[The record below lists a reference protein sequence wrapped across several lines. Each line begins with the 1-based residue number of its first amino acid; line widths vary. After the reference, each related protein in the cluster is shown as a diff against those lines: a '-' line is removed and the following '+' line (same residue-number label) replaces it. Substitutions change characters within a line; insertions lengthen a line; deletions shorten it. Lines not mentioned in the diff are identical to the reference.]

1 MNLEMTPWIELSP
14 PPRAAGGNRPPERA
28 ALAWRAQVALRVWPR
43 PFPEREA
50 HKWGWN
56 AGALLDEALDRQRL
70 FLAGLHPR
78 SLHALGAPG
87 AYTRSVC
94 LRCVARPAVGSLSLA
109 VLGAVSAEDEASARR
124 LAQDFAREL
133 AALLP
138 YDYGVSLAS
147 TAEQFRRAAGWD
159 VLADCAHPGGI
170 SEIGR
175 EESALASPEGR
186 MPLLGQWQW
195 SRFANEHIW
204 RALSASPTPLLWSVY
219 LQPTL
224 AAEAELKQWARLQE
238 MARQAAKQAEGVG
251 SAAPVVM
258 EAERALELYRA
269 HRQSLSSPY
278 LLQVHLASSQV
289 VPEFI
294 ERAVGNALTFT
305 EGPNTAGPGYSL
317 YRSSD
322 PACLEAWR
330 SGMLRLEPAALLPGN
345 GNGYQRLRLLA
356 GLREASAVFRLPFP
370 HNPGWPGVRF
380 EQTNDA

>member
-1 MNLEMTPWIELSP
+1 MNLDTNPWIELSP
-14 PPRAAGGNRPPERA
+14 PPRAVGGSLAPEHTA
-28 ALAWRAQVALRVWPR
+28 PLWRAQVALRVWPR

-70 FLAGLHPR
+70 FLSGLHPR
-78 SLHALGAPG
+78 GLHALNTPG
-87 AYTRSVC
+87 AYTRSLC
-94 LRCVARPAVGSLSLA
+94 LRCTARPADASLSLS
-109 VLGAVSAEDEASARR
+109 VLGAVSAEDETSARR
-124 LAQDFAREL
+124 LALDLAGEL

-138 YDYGVSLAS
+138 YDYGRALAS
-147 TAEQFRRAAGWD
+147 TPEQFRRAAGWD

-175 EESALASPEGR
+175 EESALPAPDGR
-186 MPLLGQWQW
+186 LPLLGQWQW
-195 SRFANEHIW
+195 SRFANEAIW
-204 RALSASPTPLLWSVY
+204 RSLSASPAPLLWSVY

-224 AAEAELKQWARLQE
+224 AAETELKQWARLQE
-238 MARQAAKQAEGVG
+238 LARQAAAQADGAGAE
-251 SAAPVVM
+251 APLVM
-258 EAERALELYRA
+258 EADRLLELYRA
-269 HRQSLSSPY
+269 HRQGLSSPY
-278 LLQVHLASSQV
+278 LLQVHLASPQI
-289 VPEFI
+289 VPEFV
-294 ERAVGNALTFT
+294 ERAVGGALTFT
-305 EGPNTAGPGYSL
+305 EGASAPPPGYSL

-330 SGMLRLEPAALLPGN
+330 RGLLRLEPALLLPGN

-380 EQTNDA
+380 EQE